1 MDLQLSN
8 SLRRTLA
15 SLGVLMGAGTL
26 CFCATAT
33 GASFLV
39 SNVQPG
45 SVTGATLLHNNS
57 GSYVLA
63 SNHGDANVTD
73 VTVDGT
79 LFLAAG
85 GLSGSVSANGVT
97 LAWNNPG
104 GVAVQLP
111 SQTTAWAAGG
121 DTNLGTLMGQV
132 IGSVSSSNNR
142 TPDDI
147 QLTLSGLTSGVDYY
161 VQLLMHQENQNARK
175 FRGVT
180 DGTVSSESF
189 GAGVEGGASV
199 QYWFTADN
207 TGQVNLTIDGNEPV
221 VGNRSL
227 LNAFALFSGV
237 PVPPEGDVNLDGVVN
252 DADYAIIR
260 DNLFESVALREDGDL
275 NDDGIVDFADF
286 QIWKEAPQNS
296 STLFSNVVPEPSS
309 LVTLSLLALTAGVV
323 LRTRSRKA

>member
-1 MDLQLSN
+1 VNVLLRN

-15 SLGVLMGAGTL
+15 ALGVFIAVGTL
-26 CFCATAT
+26 CNCGIATA
-33 GASFLV
+33 ASFSV

-45 SVTGATLLHNNS
+45 SVTGADILHNNA
-57 GSYVLA
+57 GTYVLA
-63 SNHGDANVTD
+63 SNHGDVAVTD
-73 VTVDGT
+73 ITVDGT

-85 GLSGSVSANGVT
+85 GTSGSVSANGVT

-132 IGSVSSSNNR
+132 IGSVSSSNNN

-207 TGQVNLTIDGNEPV
+207 TGQLNLTIDGNEPV

-252 DADYAIIR
+252 DADYEIIR
-260 DNLFESVALREDGDL
+260 DNLFESVALREHGDL
-275 NDDGIVDFADF
+275 NDDGMVDFADF
-286 QIWKEAPQNS
+286 QIWKEAPHNTS
-296 STLFSNVVPEPSS
+296 SLFSNPVPEPSS
-309 LVTLSLLALTAGVV
+309 LATLSLLAATAGIA
-323 LRTRSRKA
+323 LRSRLRKA